1 MVRSSVVELVDVA
14 VRFEDEDG
22 RLLWRRVHAI
32 MVWPWERI
40 NGAGTMRAREARRP
54 RHRR

>member
-40 NGAGTMRAREARRP
+40 NGVDTVRAREARQA
-54 RHRR
+54 RRRR